1 MGRYRFTAKDL
12 APLAPFL
19 KLPFARQ
26 VLEAAVPV
34 KTFTKSPIVEE
45 LPLAVSVQGRKDP
58 NGVPLE
64 VLLQEAQK
72 LSPTATGIA
81 VRRGKLLV
89 TYSKPPEAAE
99 RIRLDALFR
108 DKTRLNELAVVRRPE
123 LRVAPTPA
131 AAGAAADDPSL
142 VKLLRDPQT
151 PDERWL
157 TAFREYAVK
166 HLIKD

>member
-12 APLAPFL
+12 APLKPL
-19 KLPFARQ
+19 LNLPLARQ

-34 KTFTKSPIVEE
+34 KTFTKPPIVEE
-45 LPLAVSVQGRKDP
+45 LPLAVSVQGRKNPD
-58 NGVPLE
+58 GVPLDA
-64 VLLQEAQK
+64 LLQEAQK

-89 TYSKPPEAAE
+89 THSKPPEAAE
-99 RIRLDALFR
+99 RLKLDAFFR
-108 DKTRLNELAVVRRPE
+108 DKSRLSGLVVARRPE
-123 LRVAPTPA
+123 LRAAETPVAS
-131 AAGAAADDPSL
+131 AGADAAL
-142 VKLLRDPQT
+142 VAVLRDPQT

-166 HLIKD
+166 HLIKE